1 MPASFV
7 VLAVLLLLTYLVCE
21 LLLAELH
28 LLQEDWRVELQLQ
41 RGKLPLQHQQL
52 AAGMEAFSAAHL
64 ASQ

>member
-1 MPASFV
+1 M
-7 VLAVLLLLTYLVCE
+7 LAVLLLLTHLVSE

-28 LLQEDWRVELQLQ
+28 LLQVDWRVELQLQ
-41 RGKLPLQHQQL
+41 RVKLPLQYQQS